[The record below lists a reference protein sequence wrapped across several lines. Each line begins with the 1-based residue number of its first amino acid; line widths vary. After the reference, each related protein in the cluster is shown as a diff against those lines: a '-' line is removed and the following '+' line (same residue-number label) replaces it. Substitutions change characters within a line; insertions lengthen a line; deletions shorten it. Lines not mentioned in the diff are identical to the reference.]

1 MVRAGHLL
9 SLGMLMAAAAY
20 APNTYAAS
28 DVPVR
33 VSLEI
38 ASCAEL
44 EAHEVEELVKLS
56 ATVATHDDATAVAVE
71 VGCAREALVLTARRR
86 SAGARSLRRLVRIQ
100 EVGEVSRARLVSLA
114 VTELA
119 TAFDHGVDTRG
130 GGRERIPAS
139 LQQRVAAERAAPP
152 RPRVVAARNP
162 AQPTGPAATASAEDE
177 EGGAR
182 TVDSR
187 TPAVPSPG
195 TDPRDPAPEQG
206 SPPNPAPGPPAAK
219 AEEQPGS
226 SERESNGQAH
236 GDAAPAAVAVAA
248 AVPRPSAAATRAVL
262 LLRGGAEDFPQGFGR
277 AVGGGLRLS
286 LDGARRIGLTVDVQG
301 SNVRVPVSAGSVTV
315 SIVALAPS
323 LHARIDGD
331 SGRWDAR
338 AGVGPKLGVAV
349 LSGSPSAPP
358 SGATGST
365 FSAPWAGVSSFAAI
379 RARPA
384 GPLVLELSAEGGV
397 VLSPVSGLVDGHR
410 EVAVTGPWLALFAA
424 AGLLL

>member
-1 MVRAGHLL
+1 MVRAGNLL
-9 SLGMLMAAAAY
+9 SLGTLIAAAAY
-20 APNTYAAS
+20 APNTNAAS

-33 VSLEI
+33 VSVEI
-38 ASCAEL
+38 ASCTEL

-100 EVGEVSRARLVSLA
+100 EVGEGSRARLVSLA

-119 TAFDHGVDTRG
+119 TAFDHGVDARDG
-130 GGRERIPAS
+130 PERIPAS
-139 LQQRVAAERAAPP
+139 PQQRVAAERAAPP
-152 RPRVVAARNP
+152 RSRVVATRTP
-162 AQPTGPAATASAEDE
+162 AQPTGPAATASAEDD
-177 EGGAR
+177 EGAAR
-182 TVDSR
+182 AVESR
-187 TPAVPSPG
+187 TPTVPSPG
-195 TDPRDPAPEQG
+195 TDPRDPAPEQA
-206 SPPNPAPGPPAAK
+206 SPPNPAPDPLAAK
-219 AEEQPGS
+219 AEAQPGS
-226 SERESNGQAH
+226 SERESDRKAH
-236 GDAAPAAVAVAA
+236 GDAAPAAVAVTA

-286 LDGARRIGLTVDVQG
+286 LDGARRFGLTVDLQG

-315 SIVALAPS
+315 SMVALAPS

-338 AGVGPKLGVAV
+338 AGVGPKLGVAF

-365 FSAPWAGVSSFAAI
+365 FSAPWAGVASFAAV

-397 VLSPVSGLVDGHR
+397 VLSPVSGLVDGRR